1 MTNRCPKSIIYAIH
15 TVWHSTEG
23 QIYFVFLYYDCKILL
38 SDLIVLS
45 ELPLTTSRSLYCRHA
60 IPRLCPFRVLTNS
73 HVEVFH
79 TLMVRSPEAETIYFS
94 SKSTTFTAARCPT
107 STRRNVIS
115 VCDVIS
121 HTAIDRSC
129 NTIWLSVSPSTSAAA
144 KNIFVHTQT
153 PEQSKCFA
161 HETEVYSS
169 QTFAVHTWNFE
180 LIACV
185 HSMYYCK
192 PLYQLINPNP
202 LPPKEYFSSRA
213 VWCWENQISQEVVG
227 QDHAKW

>member
-1 MTNRCPKSIIYAIH
+1 MTFNWGADLFRLL
-15 TVWHSTEG
+15 
-23 QIYFVFLYYDCKILL
+23 FYDCKILS

-129 NTIWLSVSPSTSAAA
+129 NIIWLSVSLPTSVSA

-153 PEQSKCFA
+153 PKQSKCFA

-169 QTFAVHTWNFE
+169 QNTIVCVTFAVHMWNSD
-180 LIACV
+180 LMACA
-185 HSMYYCK
+185 HSLYYCK
-192 PLYQLINPNP
+192 PMYQLINPNP

-213 VWCWENQISQEVVG
+213 VWCSENQISQEVVG
-227 QDHAKW
+227 QDHEKW

>member
-1 MTNRCPKSIIYAIH
+1 M
-15 TVWHSTEG
+15 
-23 QIYFVFLYYDCKILL
+23 
-38 SDLIVLS
+38 LS

-129 NTIWLSVSPSTSAAA
+129 NIIWFSISPSTSASA
-144 KNIFVHTQT
+144 KNILVQKQT
-153 PEQSKCFA
+153 PPFKMIYTWDRSLFFPDTVVC
-161 HETEVYSS
+161 V
-169 QTFAVHTWNFE
+169 TFAVHTWNYVSTP
-180 LIACV
+180 CV
-185 HSMYYCK
+185 LSMSYCK

-202 LPPKEYFSSRA
+202 LHQKNTLVHEYHDVEKTKHHKRLLTKNMQSDRWTFKTWVFHRVQWSLNSG
-213 VWCWENQISQEVVG
+213 IKG
-227 QDHAKW
+227 LK

>member
-1 MTNRCPKSIIYAIH
+1 MFQCYHHRGIIMCYWLVKLQILTHLPEGNCTKSDSSTSGKLHTPLPPPQKSLHVLWITSKIH
-15 TVWHSTEG
+15 NLHNTHSMMFNWG
-23 QIYFVFLYYDCKILL
+23 ADSFHLLLYDCKILL

-129 NTIWLSVSPSTSAAA
+129 NIWL
-144 KNIFVHTQT
+144 
-153 PEQSKCFA
+153 C
-161 HETEVYSS
+161 
-169 QTFAVHTWNFE
+169 
-180 LIACV
+180 
-185 HSMYYCK
+185 
-192 PLYQLINPNP
+192 
-202 LPPKEYFSSRA
+202 
-213 VWCWENQISQEVVG
+213 
-227 QDHAKW
+227 